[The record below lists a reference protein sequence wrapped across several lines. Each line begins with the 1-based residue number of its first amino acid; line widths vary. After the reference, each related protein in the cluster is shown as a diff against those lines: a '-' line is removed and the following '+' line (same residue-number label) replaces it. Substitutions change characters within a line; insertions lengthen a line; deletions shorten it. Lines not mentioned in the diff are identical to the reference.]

1 MPVADTCS
9 RDGEYSSASQNSPF
23 GVRTSPSVSR
33 PDGLTG
39 SSVFPVQS

>member
-33 PDGLTG
+33 PDGLMG
-39 SSVFPVQS
+39 SSVFAVQS